1 MKKLLSFTLA
11 IFFLMSLNIKAQQE
25 DAKSKAILDAV
36 SKKTKAYTTI
46 KADFE
51 YTLEN
56 KTDKSSVKQK
66 GSIILKGNKFKLL
79 IEGQTLIND
88 GKTVWNYIKESNEV
102 QINESVNDDNS
113 ITPSNLLT
121 IWEKDFRNKF
131 ISEGVENGIT
141 VQIIDL
147 VPKKTRSYYKIKL
160 YIDKAKSQLVKAII
174 FEKEGKT
181 HYYTLKN
188 FVTNEAVSD
197 STFTFDKTKYPNV
210 EVIDLR

>member
-11 IFFLMSLNIKAQQE
+11 IFFFMSLNIKAQQE

-147 VPKKTRSYYKIKL
+147 VPKQTRSYYKIKL

-210 EVIDLR
+210 EIIDLR